1 MGLIISGSWFN
12 DASWWA
18 AMDHGSFAKL
28 RIVPLRPRPGPDF
41 SWERRCC
48 FRRLVLRL
56 LANGIWTDPPVEWKH
71 LVPHRSHHLH
81 PFAPCCCILLHAPC
95 CTLLGPLQA
104 QGHLRLCERN
114 CASTLA
120 ACLTVQY
127 DILRPDNP
135 GWNTGLPPS
144 LSFPRLDFAPKNLA
158 ELLAKSNPLGNDLPL
173 DAQDMG
179 WYSFLSMW
187 SIVEPLRV
195 GMFRIEG
202 WHGMK
207 SCCFEGTPWNAHS
220 FWKIWRCASIPDQRS
235 PIAGS
240 DVCSGAYEDAKAFC
254 QIGAGN
260 CRLQCY
266 ANWWHKSCELSSR
279 RFDARSLAS
288 GSPRGQSPEQS
299 QIWHTIFKHR
309 RVLRLQ
315 EMGASQSITQ
325 APQCIKALLGAL
337 LRFSS
342 WILPCSRRE
351 LILGARGHNTFWTS
365 GPALCECVQP
375 GVVYGFLKFLI
386 VS

>member
-1 MGLIISGSWFN
+1 MT
-12 DASWWA
+12 
-18 AMDHGSFAKL
+18 M
-28 RIVPLRPRPGPDF
+28 
-41 SWERRCC
+41 
-48 FRRLVLRL
+48 
-56 LANGIWTDPPVEWKH
+56 
-71 LVPHRSHHLH
+71 
-81 PFAPCCCILLHAPC
+81 
-95 CTLLGPLQA
+95 
-104 QGHLRLCERN
+104 
-114 CASTLA
+114 
-120 ACLTVQY
+120 Y

-135 GWNTGLPPS
+135 GWNTGLPPYS

-158 ELLAKSNPLGNDLPL
+158 ELLAKSNPLGKDLPL

-179 WYSFLSMW
+179 WYSFSSML

-240 DVCSGAYEDAKAFC
+240 DVCSGAYEDTKAFC

-299 QIWHTIFKHR
+299 QTWYTIFKHR

-351 LILGARGHNTFWTS
+351 LILGATTPF
-365 GPALCECVQP
+365 GPVGQLC
-375 GVVYGFLKFLI
+375 
-386 VS
+386 VSACSLVLHMVS